1 MASEVPGKRQT
12 TPQAAAN
19 RHGSA
24 PAAIVSAACTSAD
37 SIVTAADRRSLPPS
51 NSLSGFSIP
60 SVKPQ
65 APPAFSQ
72 FSNPASIDTG
82 HSSGQDPVTAPMP
95 AVKSEPDAFALF
107 PQALPLA
114 SAVGTTARE
123 PTVNMEATSAQGSSA
138 NVGSTLIPP
147 QKREQVTFDHVRLVT
162 DSRDLKKLEAG
173 VSIVMKILEEFR
185 KPVEDTKQ
193 VELVGLIDK
202 LTACPQ
208 RARTVVA
215 IAGGTGVGKTS
226 LMNALLKE
234 EKLLPT
240 NGMRGLC
247 HLPHPL
253 LNMPRLL
260 K

>member
-1 MASEVPGKRQT
+1 
-12 TPQAAAN
+12 
-19 RHGSA
+19 
-24 PAAIVSAACTSAD
+24 
-37 SIVTAADRRSLPPS
+37 
-51 NSLSGFSIP
+51 
-60 SVKPQ
+60 
-65 APPAFSQ
+65 
-72 FSNPASIDTG
+72 
-82 HSSGQDPVTAPMP
+82 MP
-95 AVKSEPDAFALF
+95 AVKSEPDAFASF

-123 PTVNMEATSAQGSSA
+123 PTVKMQATSAEGGSA
-138 NVGSTLIPP
+138 NVGSTVIPP

-202 LTACPQ
+202 LTARPQ